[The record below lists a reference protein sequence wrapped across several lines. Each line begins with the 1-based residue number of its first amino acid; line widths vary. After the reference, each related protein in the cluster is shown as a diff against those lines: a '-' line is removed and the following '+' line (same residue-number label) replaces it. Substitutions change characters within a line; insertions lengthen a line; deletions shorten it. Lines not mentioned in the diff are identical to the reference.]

1 MLCNWSLLTYL
12 SSIALCL
19 TTLSPNLL
27 YSPLF
32 CITYT
37 TLLSWTLHYSI
48 FLCFTLI
55 FSLFFNPLLCSAPF
69 GSALY
74 CTALL
79 WSALYC
85 SVVNM
90 DRNRM
95 ITTAEVFKQLITK
108 TESNTWGRNFSISR
122 SRSASDVALT
132 IIIRIFWKVTVYT
145 VRSLSVLFL
154 LFFSFSSIFHSLS
167 QSLS

>member
-1 MLCNWSLLTYL
+1 MMLCNWSLLTWI

-19 TTLSPNLL
+19 TTLSPNLI

-32 CITYT
+32 CFTYT

-55 FSLFFNPLLCSAPF
+55 FSLFLILCSALPLF
-69 GSALY
+69 DLL
-74 CTALL
+74 CTALFC
-79 WSALYC
+79 SALLY
-85 SVVNM
+85 STLNM
-90 DRNRM
+90 DRDRM

-122 SRSASDVALT
+122 SRSASDMALNIT
-132 IIIRIFWKVTVYT
+132 IRIFWKMTVYT
-145 VRSLSVLFL
+145 VRSLYVLFL
-154 LFFSFSSIFHSLS
+154 LFFSFSPLFHFLS